1 MVVDGGG
8 GVAGVSEAIIPAGT
22 YTLGTKDVVFV
33 ADAEGPEYKW
43 TAPQAF
49 AIDVYE
55 VSNARLQ
62 EWVAATGAV
71 TEAEVFGS
79 SFVHENAN
87 ISAAVL
93 AATTSAV
100 AAAPWWIQVFNATW
114 RHPEGPGS
122 DVFSDGRE
130 NHPAIHVSWNDAV
143 AYCKWR
149 GQRLPTES
157 EWEVAARG
165 GKAGRLYPWGNALK
179 PRGEWRLNIC
189 QGDNC
194 PVDIIA
200 EDGHKFTAPVDAYGP
215 QNSFGLYNIVGNVWE
230 WVQDDWCAP
239 KRPAPVCR
247 KPGDGDRR
255 VKKGGSFLCHV
266 DTCFR
271 YRVAARSEN
280 TADTSGYNIG
290 FRCARDLPQ
299 QAPAAAA

>member
-1 MVVDGGG
+1 VAAAVAAALGGATCGSAVAVSSPTGGAAVVVDGGG

-100 AAAPWWIQVFNATW
+100 AAAPWWIQVCVA
-114 RHPEGPGS
+114 
-122 DVFSDGRE
+122 VL
-130 NHPAIHVSWNDAV
+130 HV
-143 AYCKWR
+143 
-149 GQRLPTES
+149 
-157 EWEVAARG
+157 
-165 GKAGRLYPWGNALK
+165 
-179 PRGEWRLNIC
+179 
-189 QGDNC
+189 
-194 PVDIIA
+194 
-200 EDGHKFTAPVDAYGP
+200 
-215 QNSFGLYNIVGNVWE
+215 
-230 WVQDDWCAP
+230 
-239 KRPAPVCR
+239 
-247 KPGDGDRR
+247 
-255 VKKGGSFLCHV
+255 
-266 DTCFR
+266 
-271 YRVAARSEN
+271 
-280 TADTSGYNIG
+280 
-290 FRCARDLPQ
+290 
-299 QAPAAAA
+299 